1 MSDIMTMLLEME
13 KKNNKSWETRVN
25 WVTLVTRVTRVT
37 KATRV
42 T

>member
-1 MSDIMTMLLEME
+1 MSHIMTMLLEME
-13 KKNNKSWETRVN
+13 KKNNKSWETRVT
-25 WVTLVTRVTRVT
+25 WVTLVTRVT

>member
-13 KKNNKSWETRVN
+13 KKNNKSWVTRVT

-37 KATRV
+37 MVTRV